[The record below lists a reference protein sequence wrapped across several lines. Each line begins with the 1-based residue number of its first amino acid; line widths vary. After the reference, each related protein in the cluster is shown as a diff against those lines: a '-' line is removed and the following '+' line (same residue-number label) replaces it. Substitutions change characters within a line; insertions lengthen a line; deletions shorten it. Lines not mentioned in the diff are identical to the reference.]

1 MSSPSKA
8 AVVRATAIAVATVLA
23 LGACDKTA
31 QKPAADA
38 AKPAEAVKAEPAKLD
53 KKPAAKA
60 RKVKKAAKP
69 AATAAVKPA
78 DAKPAEAPAA
88 K

>member
-23 LGACDKTA
+23 LGACDNTA

-38 AKPAEAVKAEPAKLD
+38 AKPAEAGKES
-53 KKPAAKA
+53 
-60 RKVKKAAKP
+60 
-69 AATAAVKPA
+69 A
-78 DAKPAEAPAA
+78 DGKTTYAGLPTE
-88 K
+88 

>member
-1 MSSPSKA
+1 MSSPSIA

-38 AKPAEAVKAEPAKLD
+38 AKPAEAGKDAEG
-53 KKPAAKA
+53 
-60 RKVKKAAKP
+60 
-69 AATAAVKPA
+69 
-78 DAKPAEAPAA
+78 
-88 K
+88 